1 MSTPSDHLYQK
12 AGGEEGLA
20 TLVEA
25 FYQRVLGD
33 ESLAPFFKNSS
44 MENLRHM
51 QREFFAMALGGPVS
65 YSGKPLAHAHHGRGI
80 TPTHF
85 ASFVNHLVDTLRD
98 TDLTQEDIDEI
109 ISRIDTYA
117 NEVTGTSY

>member
-12 AGGEEGLA
+12 VGGEKGIQ

-25 FYQRVLGD
+25 FYKRVLDD

-51 QREFFAMALGGPVS
+51 QREFFAMALGGPIS

-80 TPTHF
+80 KETHF
-85 ASFVNHLVDTLRD
+85 AAFVQHLIDTLRE